1 MIIILKAL
9 FIIIPIIIIIVFG
22 LRFSQTAM
30 GQNKIE
36 PNPPRLALGVILL
49 LIGFILQGAV
59 GKMEAGTRGVVLAF
73 GKVTGRILP
82 EGLYFITP
90 GVERVEIMDVLIQ
103 KHESPTKASSQDLQ
117 EVSTEVTV
125 NYRLNPMR
133 VGEVYQN
140 FRQNYVST
148 IITPQIQEAVKAVT
162 AGYDAEELI
171 TRRADVRNNIEIS
184 LVSNIEPFGVTIE
197 KVAITDFQFSTVFAS
212 AIENKVVAQQAAM
225 EAENKLLQVV
235 AEAKQAEA
243 LAFGLAQA
251 AIKEA
256 QGGKEAAI
264 IGAEGGKEAAII
276 RAQGEALAILE
287 IAQAKAAANDL
298 IRVTLNDDLIKYTL
312 TQQLSDKIRVAILP
326 SGSEFILGPEVM
338 ATTLSEDE

>member
-1 MIIILKAL
+1 M
-9 FIIIPIIIIIVFG
+9 P
-22 LRFSQTAM
+22 
-30 GQNKIE
+30 
-36 PNPPRLALGVILL
+36 
-49 LIGFILQGAV
+49 
-59 GKMEAGTRGVVLAF
+59 
-73 GKVTGRILP
+73 
-82 EGLYFITP
+82 
-90 GVERVEIMDVLIQ
+90 
-103 KHESPTKASSQDLQ
+103 
-117 EVSTEVTV
+117 VS
-125 NYRLNPMR
+125 
-133 VGEVYQN
+133 
-140 FRQNYVST
+140 
-148 IITPQIQEAVKAVT
+148 
-162 AGYDAEELI
+162 
-171 TRRADVRNNIEIS
+171 
-184 LVSNIEPFGVTIE
+184 
-197 KVAITDFQFSTVFAS
+197 STVTT
-212 AIENKVVAQQAAM
+212 
-225 EAENKLLQVV
+225 
-235 AEAKQAEA
+235 KQAEA

>member
-9 FIIIPIIIIIVFG
+9 FIIVPIIVILVFG

-30 GQNKIE
+30 GQNKVE
-36 PNPPRLALGVILL
+36 PRPPRLLLGVVLL
-49 LIGFILQGAV
+49 LVGFILQGSV
-59 GKMEAGTRGVVLAF
+59 GQIEAGTRGVVLAF

-103 KHESPTKASSQDLQ
+103 KDQTPTQASSQDLQ

-125 NYRLNPMR
+125 NYRLNPVL
-133 VGEVYQN
+133 VGQVYQD

-148 IITPQIQEAVKAVT
+148 IISPQIQEAVKAVT
-162 AGYDAEELI
+162 AGYNAEELI
-171 TRRADVRNNIEIS
+171 TRRADVRNSIEIS
-184 LVSNIEPFGVTIE
+184 LRENIQPFGVLIE
-197 KVAITDFQFSTVFAS
+197 KVAITDFQFSTIFAQS
-212 AIENKVVAQQAAM
+212 IERKVVAQQSAM
-225 EAENKLLQVV
+225 EAENKLLQVE

-243 LAFGLAQA
+243 LAFGLANA

-256 QGGKEAAI
+256 QGAKEAAI
-264 IGAEGGKEAAII
+264 IKAE
-276 RAQGEALAILE
+276 GEALAILE
-287 IAQAKAAANDL
+287 VAKARAEANDL

-312 TQQLSDKIRVAILP
+312 TQQLSDDIRVAILP
-326 SGSEFILGPEVM
+326 SGSDFILGPEIIST
-338 ATTLSEDE
+338 ALSDDK

>member
-9 FIIIPIIIIIVFG
+9 FIIVPIIVIVVFG
-22 LRFSQTAM
+22 LRYSQTAM

-36 PNPPRLALGVILL
+36 PKPPRLVLGIVLL
-49 LIGFILQGAV
+49 LVGFILQGSV
-59 GKMEAGTRGVVLAF
+59 GQIEAGTRGVVLAF

-103 KHESPTKASSQDLQ
+103 KDQTPTQASSKDLQ

-125 NYRLNPMR
+125 NYRLNPVL
-133 VGEVYQN
+133 VGQVYQD

-148 IITPQIQEAVKAVT
+148 IISPQIQEAVKAVT
-162 AGYDAEELI
+162 AGYNAEELI
-171 TRRADVRNNIEIS
+171 TRRADVRNSIEVSLRENIQ
-184 LVSNIEPFGVTIE
+184 PFGVLIE
-197 KVAITDFQFSTVFAS
+197 KVAITDFQFSTIFAQS
-212 AIENKVVAQQAAM
+212 IERKVVAQQSAM
-225 EAENKLLQVV
+225 EAENKLLQVE

-243 LAFGLAQA
+243 LAFGLANA

-256 QGGKEAAI
+256 TGAKEAAI
-264 IGAEGGKEAAII
+264 IKAE
-276 RAQGEALAILE
+276 GEALAILE
-287 IAQAKAAANDL
+287 VAKAKAEANDL

-312 TQQLSDKIRVAILP
+312 TQQLSDDIRVAILP
-326 SGSEFILGPEVM
+326 AGSDFILGPEVIST
-338 ATTLSEDE
+338 ALSDK

>member
-9 FIIIPIIIIIVFG
+9 FIIIPIIVIVAFG

-36 PNPPRLALGVILL
+36 TNSRYLILGIVLL
-49 LIGFILQGAV
+49 FIGFVLQSSV
-59 GKMEAGTRGVVLAF
+59 GQIEAGTRGVVLAF

-82 EGLYFITP
+82 DGLYFITP

-125 NYRLNPMR
+125 NYRLNPLL
-133 VGEVYQN
+133 VGQVYTD

-184 LVSNIEPFGVTIE
+184 LKINIEPFGVTIE
-197 KVAITDFQFSTVFAS
+197 KVAITDFQFSAVFAT
-212 AIENKVVAQQAAM
+212 AIENKVVAEQKAQ

-251 AIKEA
+251 AIKE
-256 QGGKEAAI
+256 
-264 IGAEGGKEAAII
+264 AEGGKEAAII

-298 IRVTLNDDLIKYTL
+298 IRVTLNDDLIKYVL

-326 SGSEFILGPEVM
+326 SGSNFILGPEII
-338 ATTLSEDE
+338 SEALLEDK